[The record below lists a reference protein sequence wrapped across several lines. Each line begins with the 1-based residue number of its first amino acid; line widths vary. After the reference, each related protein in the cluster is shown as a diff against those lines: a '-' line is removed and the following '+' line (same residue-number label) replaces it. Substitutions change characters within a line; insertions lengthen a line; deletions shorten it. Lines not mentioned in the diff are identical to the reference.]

1 MARYTGPVCK
11 LCRREGQQLF
21 LKGAKCLTDKCT
33 VKKRPN
39 PPGQQQSQRRPRRMS
54 DYGQQLREK
63 QRTRRI
69 YGVLERQF
77 RREFALAER
86 QQGPTG
92 ENLLKIL
99 ERRLDNV
106 VYRIGL
112 GDSRAQARQIVNHG
126 HIFVNGRRTDIAS
139 ALVKPN
145 DIISVRPQSRENE
158 YFKLAAEKIPS
169 NEPPAWLAVDAA
181 NLAARVVREPGRDDI
196 DMQIN
201 EPLIVEYY
209 SR

>member
-1 MARYTGPVCK
+1 MARYTAPRCK

-21 LKGAKCLTDKCT
+21 LKGDKCLSDKCP
-33 VKKRPN
+33 VKKRPY
-39 PPGQQQSQRRPRRMS
+39 PPGQAAQRRGRKIS

-77 RREFALAER
+77 RREFEIAER

-92 ENLLKIL
+92 ENLLKVL
-99 ERRLDNV
+99 ESRLDNV
-106 VYRIGL
+106 VYRLGF
-112 GDSRAQARQIVNHG
+112 GDSRAQARQLVTHG
-126 HIFVNGRRTDIAS
+126 HFDLNGRKTDIPS
-139 ALVKPN
+139 ALVRAG
-145 DIISVRPQSRENE
+145 DVISVRPQSRESE
-158 YFKLAAEKIPS
+158 YFKVVAEKLARH
-169 NEPPAWLAVDAA
+169 ETPPWLTLDAA
-181 NLAARVVREPGRDDI
+181 NMTGRVVRPPLREEI

-201 EPLIVEYY
+201 EPLIVEFY